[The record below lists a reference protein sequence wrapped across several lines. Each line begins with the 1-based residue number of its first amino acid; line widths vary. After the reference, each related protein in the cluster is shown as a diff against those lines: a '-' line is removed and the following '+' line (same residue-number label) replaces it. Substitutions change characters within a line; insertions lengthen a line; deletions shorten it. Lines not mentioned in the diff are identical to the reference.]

1 MQRDRVKAKVLSVL
15 TRLHHSLGVAEARV
29 NGRGGDVG
37 SVTASTAFFFDYVT
51 VTNAVTKWIKVL
63 DGLRVF
69 NGSR

>member
-37 SVTASTAFFFDYVT
+37 SVTASTAFFL
-51 VTNAVTKWIKVL
+51 IML
-63 DGLRVF
+63 QLRT
-69 NGSR
+69 R